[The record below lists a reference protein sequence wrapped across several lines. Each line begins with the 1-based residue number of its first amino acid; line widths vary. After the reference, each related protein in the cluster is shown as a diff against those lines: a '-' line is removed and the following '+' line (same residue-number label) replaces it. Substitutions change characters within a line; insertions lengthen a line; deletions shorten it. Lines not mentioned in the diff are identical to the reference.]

1 MQDLDRADIR
11 RGVCRFAGRT
21 NLDIYY
27 KTARFPTR
35 PGIPAE
41 VITEKD
47 SVTLSVRP
55 LTGGVERKVHAETL

>member
-11 RGVCRFAGRT
+11 RRVCRFVGRT

-27 KTARFPTR
+27 KTARFQTR
-35 PGIPAE
+35 SGTPAE

-47 SVTLSVRP
+47 SVMPSVRP